1 MFTALKKT
9 VTIILFSLISI
20 FSCGSY
26 LIYKSYLYS
35 YKSDFKA
42 YINTNK
48 KDIKLST
55 ILISPS
61 ELYVNSKTIIW
72 EDENKE
78 VIHQGVLYDIVSI
91 KNQNGKVV
99 LFALSDCK
107 EQEFKKQFAENFN
120 ESSSKSTGNT
130 LKLLKQFLAL
140 KYVSSDASLVFNNTS
155 ILNEYKRGSC
165 FKPEPVFIST
175 ETLPP
180 NLFV

>member
-9 VTIILFSLISI
+9 ITIFLFTLISI

-26 LIYKSYLYS
+26 LIYKSYLHS

-42 YINTNK
+42 YINSNK

-55 ILISPS
+55 ILINPS

-78 VIHQGVLYDIVSI
+78 VIHKGVLYDIVSI

-99 LFALSDCK
+99 LFALSD
-107 EQEFKKQFAENFN
+107 
-120 ESSSKSTGNT
+120 G
-130 LKLLKQFLAL
+130 
-140 KYVSSDASLVFNNTS
+140 
-155 ILNEYKRGSC
+155 
-165 FKPEPVFIST
+165 
-175 ETLPP
+175 
-180 NLFV
+180 